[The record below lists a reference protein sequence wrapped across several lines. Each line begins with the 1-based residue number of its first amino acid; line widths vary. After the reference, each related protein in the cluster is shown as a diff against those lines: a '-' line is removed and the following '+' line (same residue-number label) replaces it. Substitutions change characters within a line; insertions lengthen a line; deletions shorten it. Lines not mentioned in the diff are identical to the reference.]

1 MNQDFVDDP
10 WTICGR
16 TFVPNWTWF
25 FYENTCFY
33 IIELVKYQSFYQVK
47 FSLEFQFQ
55 WNFWWIS
62 KPGRFKYDIVRWFVD
77 DPNDLF
83 ELKTLERTKRG
94 FLVTIKDVKARLQI
108 QRKIVQRNIG
118 FRNLKSGST
127 YEISVRALKESIQ
140 TT

>member
-1 MNQDFVDDP
+1 MTVYFTCDP
-10 WTICGR
+10 SESFLNVIS
-16 TFVPNWTWF
+16 VL
-25 FYENTCFY
+25 EA
-33 IIELVKYQSFYQVK
+33 VKYERFLSGEVLLNFNSMNVK
-47 FSLEFQFQ
+47 LFLMKFLPL
-55 WNFWWIS
+55 
-62 KPGRFKYDIVRWFVD
+62 KIVPKLPKRSVAI
-77 DPNDLF
+77 
-83 ELKTLERTKRG
+83 LKRIKRG

>member
-1 MNQDFVDDP
+1 MNHNESKVFVEEP
-10 WTICGR
+10 WTNLR
-16 TFVPNWTWF
+16 TELNVIFD
-25 FYENTCFY
+25 ENTCFY
-33 IIELVKYQSFYQVK
+33 NLELVKYQSFYQVK

-77 DPNDLF
+77 YPNDLF
-83 ELKTLERTKRG
+83 ELQTLERTKRG

>member
-1 MNQDFVDDP
+1 MDESLYRIERDFD
-10 WTICGR
+10 
-16 TFVPNWTWF
+16 
-25 FYENTCFY
+25 ENTCFY
-33 IIELVKYQSFYQVK
+33 ILELVKYQNFYQVK

>member
-1 MNQDFVDDP
+1 MNHNESEVFVDEP
-10 WTICGR
+10 WTNLR
-16 TFVPNWTWF
+16 TELNVIFDG
-25 FYENTCFY
+25 NTCFY
-33 IIELVKYQSFYQVK
+33 ILELVKYQSFYQVK

-83 ELKTLERTKRG
+83 ELKTLKRTKRG

-108 QRKIVQRNIG
+108 QRKILQRNIG

>member
-1 MNQDFVDDP
+1 MDESLYRIERDFD
-10 WTICGR
+10 
-16 TFVPNWTWF
+16 
-25 FYENTCFY
+25 ENTCFY
-33 IIELVKYQSFYQVK
+33 ILELVKYQSFYQVK

>member
-1 MNQDFVDDP
+1 MNHNKSQGFVDEP
-10 WTICGR
+10 WTNLCTELNVI
-16 TFVPNWTWF
+16 FD
-25 FYENTCFY
+25 ENTCFY
-33 IIELVKYQSFYQVK
+33 ILELVKYQSFYQVK